1 MPNMSDL
8 MGNRPSL
15 NNSSAVNQGEIQ
27 KVKQKM
33 NNSNMMVQG
42 MTSNVTVGGAA
53 GLMNS
58 TAIGQQEVQKVKQKV
73 QNSGNQSM
81 GYNSLS

>member
-1 MPNMSDL
+1 MSNL
-8 MGNRPSL
+8 MGNKPSL
-15 NNSSAVNQGEIQ
+15 SNSSAVNQGEIQ
-27 KVKQKM
+27 KVKQSM
-33 NNSNMMVQG
+33 NNTNTMVQG

-58 TAIGQQEVQKVKQKV
+58 TAIGQQEVQKVRQKV
-73 QNSGNQSM
+73 QNSGNQNM